1 MRFLTVSFQTG
12 KLDKMPPMNTDIIH
26 AYLRTRESSDEETGK
41 ALESLT
47 QQYPWF
53 QGGQVLYALWK
64 KQSGSPDADA
74 HLAKAQ
80 LFMNNPLRLNWLVD
94 ELEKKSIPEPVLTI
108 HEEEVPRQ
116 PIETADTKPSL
127 PVTEEPE
134 ASIPVSKKQD
144 EERLTFE
151 PLYSIDYF
159 ASQGIRLQ
167 QEQLGTDNLSKQVKT
182 FTQWLQSMKK
192 IYHSN
197 QPDVQKTE
205 DRTISHLA
213 DASNESD
220 DILTE
225 TMAEV
230 LIQQGKKTQAI
241 RIWEKLSLL
250 HPEKSHYFASRI
262 SELK

>member
-1 MRFLTVSFQTG
+1 
-12 KLDKMPPMNTDIIH
+12 MPPINTDIIH
-26 AYLRTRESSDEETGK
+26 AYLRNRDSSDEETGK

-53 QGGQVLYALWK
+53 EGGQVLYALWK
-64 KQSGSPDADA
+64 KQSGSPDADS

-94 ELEKKSIPEPVLTI
+94 ELEKKSIQEPVLTI
-108 HEEEVPRQ
+108 HEEEIPPQ
-116 PIETADTKPSL
+116 PIEITVTETL
-127 PVTEEPE
+127 TPVT
-134 ASIPVSKKQD
+134 KKQ
-144 EERLTFE
+144 EEDQLSFE

-167 QEQLGTDNLSKQVKT
+167 QEQLGTDNFSKQVKT

-197 QPDVQKTE
+197 QPDVEKTE

>member
-1 MRFLTVSFQTG
+1 MRFLTVSFQIG
-12 KLDKMPPMNTDIIH
+12 KLDKIPPMNTDIIH
-26 AYLRTRESSDEETGK
+26 AYLKTRESSDEETGK

-108 HEEEVPRQ
+108 HEEEVPPQ
-116 PIETADTKPSL
+116 PIETAETKPSL
-127 PVTEEPE
+127 PVTKEPE
-134 ASIPVSKKQD
+134 ADQ
-144 EERLTFE
+144 LAFE

-167 QEQLGTDNLSKQVKT
+167 QDQLGTDNLSKQVKT

-230 LIQQGKKTQAI
+230 LLHQGKKNQAI